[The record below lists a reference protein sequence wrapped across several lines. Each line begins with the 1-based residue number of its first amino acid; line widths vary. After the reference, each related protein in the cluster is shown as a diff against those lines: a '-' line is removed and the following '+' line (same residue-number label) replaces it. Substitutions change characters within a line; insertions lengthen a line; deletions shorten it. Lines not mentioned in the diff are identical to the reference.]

1 MLKEADLWISEGF
14 PVTRTMK
21 SLGIE
26 RSLYYY
32 HQDKP
37 TFEEIGS
44 RGRPVPGYSLNK
56 NGEKIPDEQIEE
68 FLMEAVEGEE
78 VVYGYRKLTHFLRN
92 EHNLE
97 INPKKVYRLCD
108 KLDILLPKR
117 EKKTKYPR
125 RIARNHVITGPNQ
138 LWQLDIKYGSIED
151 SGRFFFLAS
160 AIDVFDRCIVGH
172 YMGSSCKAK
181 SIAGMLQEAL
191 LNRKVPLPNEEN
203 LEEVPEEEQRR
214 LFIRTDNG
222 PQFVSEVFG
231 EFCESKKV
239 IHERI
244 PKKSPN
250 CNAYIESFHSIIER
264 ECFQRYAFEF
274 FEEAYFRVSE
284 FIEFYNDRRYHGSLN
299 YLSPTQYH
307 ELYNKGSIE
316 IEAIKL

>member
-1 MLKEADLWISEGF
+1 MLKEAERWISEGF
-14 PVTRTMK
+14 SVKKTMK
-21 SLGIE
+21 LLGIE

-32 HQDKP
+32 HQANMSS
-37 TFEEIGS
+37 EEKGT
-44 RGRPVPGYSLNK
+44 RGRPVPGYSLDK
-56 NGEKIPDEQIEE
+56 NGKRIPDEQIEE

-92 EHNLE
+92 EHQLE
-97 INPKKVYRLCD
+97 INFKKVYRLCE

-117 EKKTKYPR
+117 EKTTKYPR

-138 LWQLDIKYGSIED
+138 LWQLDIKYGSIEE

-160 AIDVFDRCIVGH
+160 AIDVFDRCIVGF
-172 YMGSSCKAK
+172 YMGSNCKAK
-181 SIAGMLQEAL
+181 SITEMLREAL
-191 LNRKVPLPNEEN
+191 LKRKVPLPKEDDD
-203 LEEVPEEEQRR
+203 PR

-222 PQFVSEVFG
+222 PQFVSDVFG
-231 EFCESKKV
+231 GFCESQKV

-274 FEEAYFRVSE
+274 FEEAYFKVSD

-299 YLSPTQYH
+299 YLSPTQFH
-307 ELYNKGSIE
+307 EIYNQGSLD
-316 IEAIKL
+316 IEAIRL